1 MLISCRFPIFL
12 KFSLTPLDY
21 ETNALPT
28 EPLRLVEYYQFYF
41 YERNSVIGVA
51 FKDFPVTKFPKILVY
66 I

>member
-28 EPLRLVEYYQFYF
+28 EPTQQAVKEVRPGPEL
-41 YERNSVIGVA
+41 NSAAVV
-51 FKDFPVTKFPKILVY
+51 PVSHLWPSG
-66 I
+66 